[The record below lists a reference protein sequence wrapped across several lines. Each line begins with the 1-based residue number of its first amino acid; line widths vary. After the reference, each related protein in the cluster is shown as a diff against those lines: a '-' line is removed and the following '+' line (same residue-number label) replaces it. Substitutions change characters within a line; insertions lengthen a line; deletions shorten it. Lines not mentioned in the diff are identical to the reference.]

1 MSAYIVSKQHIDFLV
16 EELTRSGS
24 LYGTP
29 QIVCG
34 LSSDRVGEI
43 LIAENIASVSYRYGG
58 ESLDTLPGPVDKR
71 DLLDYHFEHPAPM
84 GNREVRVLKAVQ
96 GYTYQSCEHPGW
108 PESQAARWMEELTS
122 AMISALPGYEEAA
135 WTL

>member
-1 MSAYIVSKQHIDFLV
+1 VSAYVVSKQHIDLLV

-24 LYGTP
+24 LY
-29 QIVCG
+29 
-34 LSSDRVGEI
+34 VGEI